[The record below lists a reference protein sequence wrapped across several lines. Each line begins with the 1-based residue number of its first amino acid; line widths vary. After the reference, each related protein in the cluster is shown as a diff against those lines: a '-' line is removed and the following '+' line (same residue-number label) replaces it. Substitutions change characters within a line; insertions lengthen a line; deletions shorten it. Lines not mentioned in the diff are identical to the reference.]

1 MATINKKEAFLNK
14 KRKKEFIIEGLT
26 VEMGILAIGIY
37 VLTRNIFITIFIVVV
52 CFVVNLK
59 FIETTKIYDCE
70 IKDEMDSNKIKKIV
84 KLIDK
89 EVK

>member
-1 MATINKKEAFLNK
+1 MAIINKKEAFLNK

-26 VEMGILAIGIY
+26 VEMGILAIGTY
-37 VLTRNIFITIFIVVV
+37 VLTRNTFITTFIVVV
-52 CFVVNLK
+52 CFVVSLK
-59 FIETTKIYDCE
+59 FIESTKIYDCE